1 MLCPIAEGGMASV
14 WVARLL
20 GKRGFQKLVAIK
32 TILPKFAE
40 DMRFE
45 RMFLDEAGLA
55 AKIEHANVAQVLDLG
70 EEHDVLYLAM
80 ELVDGDSLS
89 KLLRAVQKKNATIP
103 TGVALRIL
111 ADTCGGL
118 HAAHELQ
125 GEDGS
130 LLNVVHRDV
139 SPQNILVTMNGI
151 AKLIDFGIAKA
162 RDRVSEDT
170 NDGVLKGKIHYMAPE
185 QALGK
190 PVDRRAD
197 VWAVGSILYFLLA
210 GKPAYEGENHVAT
223 LHLLL
228 SGRPP
233 SPLPASVPP
242 AVGAVVRRA
251 LSHDPEGR
259 YATAADMQAALEAAM
274 VEARLVTTTTDVAAF
289 VREHMADRAKKRK
302 EAMDLALSAAAQ
314 REKVA
319 RALERAGADSSAGH
333 DATSDPGEIPVVDST
348 YPTVLQGN
356 GARRGPQASSPSIPS
371 EASAGTMGTMGSA
384 LASPVPPPGLS
395 RKTSW
400 PVAALVG
407 AALLGLGVAAGFVA
421 RSGGPAHTSA
431 AARPPPP
438 PAAPLAAVTLPPAA
452 APPPPVAE
460 TPVPGTGTSGDSAS
474 SSGSASHAHAVVAP
488 VPPARVLPKSAPL
501 APKSSATPSKQRVND
516 GF

>member
-14 WVARLL
+14 WVARLI
-20 GKRGFQKLVAIK
+20 GKRGFQKLVALK

-40 DMRFE
+40 DPRFE

-70 EEHDVLYLAM
+70 EEHNVLYLAM

-89 KLLRAVQKKNATIP
+89 KLVRAVQKNEGTIP

-125 GEDGS
+125 GEDGRP
-130 LLNVVHRDV
+130 LNVVHRDV

-185 QALGK
+185 QAVGK
-190 PVDRRAD
+190 QVDRRSD
-197 VWAVGSILYFLLA
+197 IWAVGSILYSLLA
-210 GKPAYEGENHVAT
+210 GKPPYEGENHLAT
-223 LHLLL
+223 LHLLV

-233 SPLPASVPP
+233 EPLPDAVPP
-242 AVGAVVRRA
+242 EVSDVVHRA
-251 LSHDPEGR
+251 LSHDPSAR
-259 YATAADMQAALEAAM
+259 FATAAEMQAALEAAM
-274 VEARLVTTTTDVAAF
+274 VAAKLVTTTSDVAVF

-302 EAMDLALSAAAQ
+302 EAMDLALSAASQ

-319 RALERAGADSSAGH
+319 RMLEKAGSDSSSGH
-333 DATSDPGEIPVVDST
+333 DVLSDHGEIPVVDAT
-348 YPTVLQGN
+348 YPTVRLGDSEC
-356 GARRGPQASSPSIPS
+356 GDPEGSRPSIPS
-371 EASAGTMGTMGSA
+371 EASAATMGSLGSA
-384 LASPVPPPGLS
+384 LASPVPPAGLPRKPG
-395 RKTSW
+395 W
-400 PVAALVG
+400 PAAVILGVL
-407 AALLGLGVAAGFVA
+407 LLGVGVAAGFAVK
-421 RSGGPAHTSA
+421 SGSAPTSA
-431 AARPPPP
+431 AARPIEAPPITVPAPASSP
-438 PAAPLAAVTLPPAA
+438 PMAAPPLDPSTTVDASAAVTAPA
-452 APPPPVAE
+452 P
-460 TPVPGTGTSGDSAS
+460 
-474 SSGSASHAHAVVAP
+474 
-488 VPPARVLPKSAPL
+488 
-501 APKSSATPSKQRVND
+501 SSATSAPGAARGPVRFTKPAQPKPSVPAKHRVND